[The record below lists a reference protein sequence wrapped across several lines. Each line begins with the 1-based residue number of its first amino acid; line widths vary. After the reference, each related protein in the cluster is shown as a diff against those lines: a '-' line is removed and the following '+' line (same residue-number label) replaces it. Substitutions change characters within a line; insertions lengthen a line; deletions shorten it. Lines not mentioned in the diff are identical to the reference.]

1 MKVRISNSTVT
12 SALEVTAFGF
22 GLSPGATYVADV
34 IRTMVLR
41 MTIWF
46 IRKTVT

>member
-12 SALEVTAFGF
+12 SALEATVF
-22 GLSPGATYVADV
+22 GLLPGATYVADV

-46 IRKTVT
+46 IRRTVT